1 MTDILE
7 EMYIELARK
16 AQESW
21 EKDTQAVDLFN
32 NHIMQVAALS
42 CARDFQNYDHDE
54 RVACTRMILGKLL
67 IAMYA
72 VRLMPPS
79 DDDLKDMA
87 EAMNSNVANDS
98 LLCAAL
104 VCRGAND
111 AFLFFHEE
119 DQEVSR
125 DLIRSVG
132 EALSGVYL
140 LCSLLGIEL
149 DKDTPVL

>member
-1 MTDILE
+1 MDTLE
-7 EMYIELARK
+7 DMYLELAKK

-21 EKDTQAVDLFN
+21 DKDTQAVDLFN
-32 NHIMQVAALS
+32 KHIMEVAALS

-54 RVACTRMILGKLL
+54 RVACTRMMLGNLL

-79 DDDLKDMA
+79 EDDLKDMA
-87 EAMNSNVANDS
+87 EGMNSNVANDS

-119 DQEVSR
+119 DQAVGR
-125 DLIRSVG
+125 DMIRSVG
-132 EALSGVYL
+132 EALSGIYL

-149 DKDTPVL
+149 DKSTPVL

>member
-1 MTDILE
+1 MDTLE
-7 EMYIELARK
+7 DMYIELAKK

-21 EKDTQAVDLFN
+21 DKDTQAVDLFN
-32 NHIMQVAALS
+32 KHIMQVAALS

-54 RVACTRMILGKLL
+54 RVACTRMILGNLL

-79 DDDLKDMA
+79 EDALKDMA
-87 EAMNSNVANDS
+87 EGMNSNVANDS

-104 VCRGAND
+104 VCRGASD

-119 DQEVSR
+119 DQEVGR
-125 DLIRSVG
+125 DMVRSVG
-132 EALSGVYL
+132 EALSGIYL

-149 DKDTPVL
+149 DKSTPVL